1 MSSSF
6 LDGEDI
12 AGIRFDDG
20 SRRPRRWLRRLVGIV
35 SIAVVGL
42 GAFAI
47 FRHVTHKEPLDPAV
61 AELPPLPEDERAVT
75 AFLASPDGAIVRG
88 TLAAADAVLATEDLA
103 SCQSAIAAL
112 DALGT
117 PDVVFAA
124 AAKVPDQATS
134 DMVVSNTSSLTRYLG
149 MCLRDGTPPVID
161 DLQFTTTVLHRR
173 LDQLG

>member
-12 AGIRFDDG
+12 ARNRFDDG

-42 GAFAI
+42 AAFAI
-47 FRHVTHKEPLDPAV
+47 VRHVSHKEPLDPAA
-61 AELPPLPEDERAVT
+61 AELPPLPEDQRAVT
-75 AFLASPDGAIVRG
+75 AFLASTDGAIVRG